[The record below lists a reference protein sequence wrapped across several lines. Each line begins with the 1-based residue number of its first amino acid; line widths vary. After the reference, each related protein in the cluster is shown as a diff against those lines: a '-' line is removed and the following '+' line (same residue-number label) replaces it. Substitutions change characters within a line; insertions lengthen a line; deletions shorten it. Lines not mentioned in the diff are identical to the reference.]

1 MERLFLIITILF
13 SLSAFAEERSLHG
26 NVIQCE
32 LYPKLQKIEFF
43 LAETDI
49 KHPEEMRR
57 VIPAL
62 MRLDLNSKIEAIS
75 LEFPKD
81 WKESEGVSYEIRLSE
96 YNHSLF
102 SRQASCLVNYYK
114 EGDRLFRFEQ
124 QPKGSYSEGYALFR
138 NKELIAIVITGGIQI

>member
-1 MERLFLIITILF
+1 
-13 SLSAFAEERSLHG
+13 
-26 NVIQCE
+26 
-32 LYPKLQKIEFF
+32 
-43 LAETDI
+43 
-49 KHPEEMRR
+49 
-57 VIPAL
+57 